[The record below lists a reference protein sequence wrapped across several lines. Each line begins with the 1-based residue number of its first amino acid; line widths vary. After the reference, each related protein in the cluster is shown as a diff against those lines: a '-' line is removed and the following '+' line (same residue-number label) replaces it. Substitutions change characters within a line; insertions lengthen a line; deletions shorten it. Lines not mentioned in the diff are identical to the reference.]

1 MENISSKCKNC
12 GSELW
17 FNPKQGC
24 LTCKYCESN
33 YFLPKKRDDAVL
45 VRQYDAGFHPNQLN
59 QSLVAYKCEACQ
71 NVYFMSSEEKS
82 KKCTNCGSSSSV
94 LVEDS
99 NYSADGIMPFKISK
113 DEAAKCFEKFLKE
126 KSSIPKELKKLAQSK
141 KLMGVFI
148 PVWNFSFNIYASYS
162 ANATELKKDY
172 NGMFYGVSKP
182 VMGDEMKRYPSLDES
197 ANKMEDEIFL
207 ELFDENDYIGIIPY
221 TPEYTYGFRVDA
233 VNKNIHDYAH
243 GIVKN
248 AERDY
253 ERKIKKQ
260 IISKYREVSDVQV
273 DARAD
278 DIFFNFTY
286 VPVYV
291 NNFTYHGKTYKTYI
305 SGTTGKVIGKTP
317 KSIGKRVGNV
327 LKGIALLALIGALGY
342 FFFLR

>member
-162 ANATELKKDY
+162 ANAT
-172 NGMFYGVSKP
+172 GP
-182 VMGDEMKRYPSLDES
+182 
-197 ANKMEDEIFL
+197 
-207 ELFDENDYIGIIPY
+207 
-221 TPEYTYGFRVDA
+221 
-233 VNKNIHDYAH
+233 
-243 GIVKN
+243 
-248 AERDY
+248 
-253 ERKIKKQ
+253 
-260 IISKYREVSDVQV
+260 
-273 DARAD
+273 
-278 DIFFNFTY
+278 
-286 VPVYV
+286 
-291 NNFTYHGKTYKTYI
+291 
-305 SGTTGKVIGKTP
+305 
-317 KSIGKRVGNV
+317 
-327 LKGIALLALIGALGY
+327 
-342 FFFLR
+342 